1 MSSAIQQ
8 HIHELDPELLVAD
21 GFDSAII
28 GIAERC
34 GMPSVV
40 AYDVDKCIAALI
52 VEQGMDEDE
61 AREYFDFNVIGA
73 YVGER
78 TPIFIYPLDPG
89 LMVEGD

>member
-21 GFDSAII
+21 GLDSAIV

-52 VEQGMDEDE
+52 VEQGMDEEE
-61 AREYFDFNVIGA
+61 AREYFEFNCA
-73 YVGER
+73 SAFVGDR
-78 TPIFIYPLDPG
+78 TPIFIRSI
-89 LMVEGD
+89 